1 MTHPMTDDPTMTDKR
16 DLILADEKRF
26 AAQVATKV
34 IDKPQLDVW
43 MILIP
48 IFFIFYFWQLKRYA
62 KGRKTFAEKFLIT
75 RERALDEALRS
86 AENGKSP
93 DIGALVQASDIPA
106 ETRQGYR
113 PWVTLLVE
121 HYRDLIL
128 AHGSNYPALVRSTYK
143 TRTNYLLFL
152 NRLNQV
158 EREFDAAL
166 KPHLEKSTEDVN
178 GIIKLMEESVIS
190 LRRQLA
196 EEIFP

>member
-1 MTHPMTDDPTMTDKR
+1 MTDTPTLSHKR
-16 DLILADEKRF
+16 DLILDDEKRF
-26 AAQVATKV
+26 AAQVSAKV
-34 IDKPQLDVW
+34 IDKPRLDVW

-48 IFFIFYFWQLKRYA
+48 VFFIFYFWQLKRYA

-75 RERALDEALRS
+75 RQRALDEALQS
-86 AENGKSP
+86 AENGQHP
-93 DIGALVQASDIPA
+93 DIERLVQASDVPA
-106 ETRQGYR
+106 ETRHGYR

-128 AHGSNYPALVRSTYK
+128 AQGSSYPALVKSTYK

-158 EREFDAAL
+158 ERDFDAAL
-166 KPHLEKSTEDVN
+166 KPHLEKTTENVN
-178 GIIKLMEESVIS
+178 GIIKLMEESVTS

-196 EEIFP
+196 ESIFP

>member
-1 MTHPMTDDPTMTDKR
+1 MTNQQTMAQKR

-26 AAQVATKV
+26 AARVSARV
-34 IDKPQLDVW
+34 IDKPRLDVW

-48 IFFIFYFWQLKRYA
+48 VFFVFYFWQLKRYA

-75 RERALDEALRS
+75 RKRSLDEALQS
-86 AENGKSP
+86 AETGENP
-93 DIGALVQASDIPA
+93 DIGKLVQAADIPDKI
-106 ETRQGYR
+106 RQDYR
-113 PWVTLLVE
+113 RWLTLLVD

-128 AHGSNYPALVRSTYK
+128 ARGSDYPALVRSTYK
-143 TRTNYLLFL
+143 SRTNYLLFL
-152 NRLNQV
+152 NRLNQA

-166 KPHLEKSTEDVN
+166 KPHLEKTTENVN
-178 GIIKLMEESVIS
+178 GIIKLMEESVTG

>member
-1 MTHPMTDDPTMTDKR
+1 MTNAQTMTHKR
-16 DLILADEKRF
+16 DLILAGEKQF
-26 AAQVATKV
+26 AAKVSARV
-34 IDKPQLDVW
+34 IDKPKLDVW

-86 AENGKSP
+86 AESGKGA
-93 DIGALVQASDIPA
+93 DIEQLVQASDIPP
-106 ETRQGYR
+106 ETRKGYR
-113 PWVTLLVE
+113 PWVVLLVE
-121 HYRDLIL
+121 HYRDLLL
-128 AHGSNYPALVRSTYK
+128 AQGSSYPALVKSTYK
-143 TRTNYLLFL
+143 TRSNYLFFL